1 MESNVEILKK
11 FVEQGVDVEAFEKQL
26 PDDLLNSISGGYE
39 DFWDDSVYCPNC
51 NNADKERISYQY
63 WATITNHHAVYR
75 CRNCEKFFHK
85 IEYGLM
91 REGK

>member
-39 DFWDDSVYCPNC
+39 DFWMILSIV
-51 NNADKERISYQY
+51 Q
-63 WATITNHHAVYR
+63 TVITQIKKGSLINIGQQSQIIMLYIVAAIVKNSSIR
-75 CRNCEKFFHK
+75 SN
-85 IEYGLM
+85 M
-91 REGK
+91 V